1 MGFSLRTFGEIVLLD
16 REGQAVAFPE
26 KALLILAYLLANE
39 NSSASRASMARLLWG
54 EDDIANSLTN
64 LRKLVSR
71 IKSRQSDLKTA
82 FLTFDETDVHL
93 ERDSITSDIISARAD
108 TLKKPLDKLAF
119 LAKGLRARF
128 LGKANC
134 QSRVFIDWRAGES
147 RRHLAML
154 KETLDDVVTAP
165 ATPDGI
171 ALIKEAALLL
181 FEAEPQ
187 DESTHRI
194 LLKAFD
200 AEGGLEQL
208 KRIFERRKELISSWP
223 AKLSMQPQGQT
234 PAPVHQSES
243 GALSDRD
250 ATTRPIPRLPRLA
263 LLPPINHSPDP
274 GAAMVATSL
283 VEDITL
289 GFCALNSL
297 RVIAPYSAMQIS
309 RQSEN
314 QFELL
319 QRYDINYVLDTRLS
333 GLGDDVSLFTQL
345 IYLSNSEVVWAER
358 FSFRKLDLA
367 RNKHDISRHIILE
380 VAGQVEQHGM
390 TRAYFEQSPAAY
402 HQYLVAQQYLHRLT
416 LPNMRRARKEMKTAL
431 RESADFAP
439 ALSSIARTYSKE
451 WLLTARGDIELLK
464 SAETYAT
471 QAITIREDLADGYR
485 ELGVAKLLQGSI
497 DESVEALELAETLSP
512 HYADVIADHADTLVH
527 FSRPGL
533 ALEKIQRAMELNPIN
548 PDSYLWTAAGASYC
562 LGSFENALGYIDRM
576 VDADLAD
583 RLSAASWAMLGN
595 DKKAR
600 FFVSRALE
608 TNPDFD
614 VDRWLAVV
622 PLQEQWQKDIYRE
635 GLKKAG
641 F

>member
-1 MGFSLRTFGEIVLLD
+1 
-16 REGQAVAFPE
+16 
-26 KALLILAYLLANE
+26 
-39 NSSASRASMARLLWG
+39 MARLLWG

-108 TLKKPLDKLAF
+108 TPKKPLDKLAF

-274 GAAMVATSL
+274 GAAMVATSFSAAL
-283 VEDITL
+283 LACSAIGSARRVRSVSRFFAIARAQTTPIATL
-289 GFCALNSL
+289 WPPGLQTPRIFATTPVVALAS
-297 RVIAPYSAMQIS
+297 
-309 RQSEN
+309 
-314 QFELL
+314 
-319 QRYDINYVLDTRLS
+319 S
-333 GLGDDVSLFTQL
+333 GG
-345 IYLSNSEVVWAER
+345 EHA
-358 FSFRKLDLA
+358 RKL
-367 RNKHDISRHIILE
+367 LE
-380 VAGQVEQHGM
+380 SDKCDVW
-390 TRAYFEQSPAAY
+390 TRE
-402 HQYLVAQQYLHRLT
+402 L
-416 LPNMRRARKEMKTAL
+416 
-431 RESADFAP
+431 
-439 ALSSIARTYSKE
+439 KE
-451 WLLTARGDIELLK
+451 WLYDNQDDSSHRIAAFTLLVVEISLYRWSVMGGVLCALASVATVWLFPIEADLLMVLNLGLLVALGLSSGLVATSLERDEVLSSLLCNRKARRRFSTPLFMFIAAPFLAFSLALAIANVPGVVDWGGGLLQLLTA
-464 SAETYAT
+464 
-471 QAITIREDLADGYR
+471 
-485 ELGVAKLLQGSI
+485 LGVH
-497 DESVEALELAETLSP
+497 P
-512 HYADVIADHADTLVH
+512 
-527 FSRPGL
+527 
-533 ALEKIQRAMELNPIN
+533 
-548 PDSYLWTAAGASYC
+548 
-562 LGSFENALGYIDRM
+562 
-576 VDADLAD
+576 
-583 RLSAASWAMLGN
+583 
-595 DKKAR
+595 
-600 FFVSRALE
+600 
-608 TNPDFD
+608 
-614 VDRWLAVV
+614 
-622 PLQEQWQKDIYRE
+622 
-635 GLKKAG
+635 
-641 F
+641 